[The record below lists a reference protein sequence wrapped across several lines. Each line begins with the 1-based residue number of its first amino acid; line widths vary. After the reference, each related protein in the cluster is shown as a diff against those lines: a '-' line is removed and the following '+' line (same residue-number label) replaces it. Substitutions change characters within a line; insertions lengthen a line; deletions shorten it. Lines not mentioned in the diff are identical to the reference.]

1 MIPNIL
7 GSNGMPKGP
16 MWAGRR
22 ILPSKNHSAHNSL
35 TAVRDLRRHA
45 ELRRPWNNAFKPSSV
60 ESFTEMMV
68 KRADQLVEALKEKTS
83 AQAGGRAIDLALWL
97 NYFTFVI
104 YFFSSVRKTVC

>member
-35 TAVRDLRRHA
+35 TAVRNLRRHA

-60 ESFTEMMV
+60 ESFAEMMA
-68 KRADQLVEALKEKTS
+68 KRADQLVEALKERAGATE
-83 AQAGGRAIDLALWL
+83 GGREIDLALWL
-97 NYFTFVI
+97 NYFTCVI
-104 YFFSSVRKTVC
+104 HFLQ